1 MAIAYLI
8 DRGVIRISGPDARSF
23 LHNVTTGDVAAV
35 SPECAGFGA
44 VLTPQGKIIADFLM
58 IEAPE
63 EDGGGFFL
71 DTPQLVLPH
80 LMQRLML
87 YKLRAKIDVSDMSD
101 EIAVLVLWDGGKVLE
116 DEGLVFDDPRL
127 VALGQR
133 ALVAK
138 ADAARLA
145 NTDADDWHAVRI
157 AQGVPDGGKDFDY
170 GDAFPHETLMDQLH
184 GISFSKGCYVGQEV
198 VSRMQ
203 HRGSART
210 RIVPIVFPG
219 GIRSEWGVEA
229 RAGDKLIGKVGS
241 TANGRGLAMLRL
253 DRVADALATN
263 AEITGGN
270 IPIIVEKPAFATFTF
285 PGEADFGADKG

>member
-1 MAIAYLI
+1 MAIAHLI

-35 SPECAGFGA
+35 SSNHAGFGA
-44 VLTPQGKIIADFLM
+44 ILTPQGKIIADFLM

-71 DTPQLVLPH
+71 DTPQLVLPQ
-80 LMQRLML
+80 LLQRLML
-87 YKLRAKIDVSDMSD
+87 YKLRARIEISDMSG
-101 EIAVLVLWDGGKVLE
+101 EIAVLALWDGGHVQ
-116 DEGLVFDDPRL
+116 DDDGLVFTDPRL
-127 VALGQR
+127 AILGQR

-138 ADAARLA
+138 ADIAVLA
-145 NTDADDWHAVRI
+145 NTDAEDWHAARI
-157 AQGVPDGGKDFDY
+157 ALGVPDGVKDFDY
-170 GDAFPHETLMDQLH
+170 GDAFPHETLMDQLN
-184 GISFSKGCYVGQEV
+184 GISFTKGCYVGQEV

-253 DRVADALATN
+253 DRVADALANGTQ
-263 AEITGGN
+263 ITGGN
-270 IPIIVEKPAFATFTF
+270 IPMIIEKPAFATFAF
-285 PGEADFGADKG
+285 PGEAGFGADKG

>member
-8 DRGVIRISGPDARSF
+8 DRGVVRISGPDARSF
-23 LHNVTTGDVAAV
+23 LHNVTTGDVAQV
-35 SPECAGFGA
+35 TPEQAGFGA
-44 VLTPQGKIIADFLM
+44 VLTPQGKIIADFMM

-87 YKLRAKIDVSDMSD
+87 YKLRAKIDISDMSGD
-101 EIAVLVLWDGGKVLE
+101 IAVLVLWNGGHVAQEDGLI
-116 DEGLVFDDPRL
+116 FTDPRL
-127 VALGQR
+127 GALGQR

-138 ADAARLA
+138 ADAARMA
-145 NTDADDWHAVRI
+145 DTDADDWHAMRI
-157 AQGVPDGGKDFDY
+157 ALGVPDGGKDFDY
-170 GDAFPHETLMDQLH
+170 GDAFPHETLMDQLN

-241 TANGRGLAMLRL
+241 TAKGRGLAMLRL
-253 DRVADALATN
+253 DRVADALENGT
-263 AEITGGN
+263 EITGGN
-270 IPIIVEKPAFATFTF
+270 IEMIVEKPAFATFAF
-285 PGEADFGADKG
+285 PGEAGFGLDKA